1 MFGGCASRHTR
12 AHPPPPPALWSQ
24 AHWVKERAA
33 KRCVVVVGG
42 DPPFS
47 GSSGTGRMSFR
58 GQNPAVE
65 SEALA
70 AARMAGAAA
79 AKPQAVNDAG
89 AGMSDEEMAARCVC

>member
-1 MFGGCASRHTR
+1 M
-12 AHPPPPPALWSQ
+12 
-24 AHWVKERAA
+24 KERAA

-58 GQNPAVE
+58 GQNPTVE

-70 AARMAGAAA
+70 AARKSGATV
-79 AKPQAVNDAG
+79 KPQAVIDAG
-89 AGMSDEEMAARCVC
+89 AVMTDEEMAARCACWAWNAPLRE